1 MNTKVV
7 VVKKTKIN
15 EKIKEKAKPCM
26 HTSSILILIKEVV
39 CLSQT
44 LEI

>member
-15 EKIKEKAKPCM
+15 EKIKEKVKPCM
-26 HTSSILILIKEVV
+26 HTLSILIKEVV